1 MDELQSLY
9 QESNKLSY
17 DIDGKINEIYVGF
30 KDKSEMDDIVYLI
43 SEKIS
48 VFERQVFRLRNEF
61 GSLVSN
67 NQFQGGN
74 QSYWDKKLQRLE
86 KSLKLLPSTLEKAVK
101 NQTRSMEQTKLRTNI
116 ERRNR
121 NEEELKLQSENIKA
135 SLEYTES
142 IRNQGESILE
152 NLSSQTE
159 VLKKVKLRTFQFLN
173 VLGVSGSIMRLIER
187 RGREDNL
194 IVIAL
199 CLVTLLVM
207 YLTYYYIKPLFSFS

>member
-1 MDELQSLY
+1 MEELQSLY

-30 KDKSEMDDIVYLI
+30 KDRWEMDDIAYII
-43 SEKIS
+43 SEKIG
-48 VFERQVFRLRNEF
+48 VFERQVSKLREEF
-61 GSLVSN
+61 DSLVSN
-67 NQFQGGN
+67 GQFQGGN
-74 QSYWDKKLQRLE
+74 QSYWEKKVQRLE
-86 KSLKLLPSTLEKAVK
+86 KSLKMLPSTLDKAVK
-101 NQTRSMEQTKLRTNI
+101 NQARSMEQTKLRTNI

-121 NEEELKLQSENIKA
+121 NEEELKQQSENIKA
-135 SLEYTES
+135 SLEYTDN
-142 IRNQGESILE
+142 IQNQGSSILE
-152 NLSSQTE
+152 NLTSQTE

-199 CLVTLLVM
+199 WLVTLLIM
-207 YLTYYYIKPLFSFS
+207 YLTYYYVKPLFSFS